1 MATNRLFRLG
11 FDVIFIWCLS
21 GATSFAATTELGRIV
36 VPANS
41 SAQTAGTGLQKLSGR
56 NGLLYIPKDHA
67 EPLPLLILL
76 HKAGGSPSEWFGG
89 SGSYAHT
96 RLMRTRAVSLF
107 LRRNR
112 PAKAGAPDQKN
123 GVTTIWRSIAL
134 WKKRLPGVRS
144 IATGSPSADS
154 PTARRTRFHLAWP
167 MATCS
172 GTSSHFHRALSLGLR
187 RVEGR
192 DSTAWKCHW
201 YILPTANQTMSCRL
215 HQPVASS

>member
-41 SAQTAGTGLQKLSGR
+41 SAQTASAGLQKLSGR

-89 SGSYAHT
+89 SGSYVPYADKGRFIILAPQSPGQSWGT
-96 RLMRTRAVSLF
+96 GPKNGGYDYLAINRALEESVCPVRDRSQPDRHRRI
-107 LRRNR
+107 LRRR
-112 PAKAGAPDQKN
+112 VVRAFTWPGQ
-123 GVTTIWRSIAL
+123 WRRIQL
-134 WKKRLPGVRS
+134 HRRML
-144 IATGSPSADS
+144 TGFY
-154 PTARRTRFHLAWP
+154 R
-167 MATCS
+167 
-172 GTSSHFHRALSLGLR
+172 
-187 RVEGR
+187 
-192 DSTAWKCHW
+192 
-201 YILPTANQTMSCRL
+201 
-215 HQPVASS
+215 